1 MKNKKKK
8 VVDIQNLLR
17 KQGLPKVLRLRH
29 SKKDKKEFA
38 IEMRKANKDAKKI
51 QKEET
56 ESIKSRRAKRQKQY
70 ENL

>member
-1 MKNKKKK
+1 MKKIN
-8 VVDIQNLLR
+8 R
-17 KQGLPKVLRLRH
+17 
-29 SKKDKKEFA
+29 
-38 IEMRKANKDAKKI
+38 KKI